1 MAARSGAV
9 HGNAA
14 LQPIALAAA
23 WMHMAEDGKSR
34 GAGAWQML
42 VIMFRLTV
50 HIKGSGAA

>member
-1 MAARSGAV
+1 M